1 MQGNIDFVPRRRSLA
16 GRRSRTSCI
25 TETYGSLIQE
35 GIKSCRRVR
44 IHESLSQS
52 GLADNVSRLN
62 FLLVPGI
69 TETRF
74 PVPCLEVIAKFAHLT
89 AKADVKKNIVK
100 GGLRKSVT
108 QCQSAIANAANHRGS
123 CIRRARRQGCLRY
136 RQRIGGSLKWHT

>member
-1 MQGNIDFVPRRRSLA
+1 MIFAANRKRDRPRRKIKQIAVKGEITQRQLKVARVMQGNIDFVPRRRSLA

-35 GIKSCRRVR
+35 GIKRCRRVR

-74 PVPCLEVIAKFAHLT
+74 PVPCPEVIAKFAHLT

-100 GGLRKSVT
+100 R
-108 QCQSAIANAANHRGS
+108 
-123 CIRRARRQGCLRY
+123 
-136 RQRIGGSLKWHT
+136 